1 MKWHTEQRKISD
13 LVPTEHNPRQLTE
26 KQFKDLKKSVEK
38 FDLAEIPAINTDNQI
53 LAGHQRLKIMAAL
66 GRGAEVI
73 DVRVPDR
80 KLTKKEC
87 DEYIVRSNKN
97 TGEWNMDALANCFE
111 VEDLKEWGF
120 EDKDMGIFDNG
131 YGTDFSL
138 KNGDKL
144 PFQQITFTL
153 ADEQVKF
160 INQKIEDVK
169 KTEPFKYCETF
180 GNENSNGNALYFL
193 IRDMK

>member
-13 LVPTEHNPRQLTE
+13 LIPTEHNPRQLTE

-87 DEYIVRSNKN
+87 DEYLVRSNKN
-97 TGEWNMDALANCFE
+97 SGEWNMDALANCFE
-111 VEDLKEWGF
+111 VEDLRDWGF
-120 EDKDMGIFDNG
+120 EDFELGLGIDRPTGDNSG
-131 YGTDFSL
+131 ASPWDRVADAHDGIMFSFGDIQKRLPMELYEAFSL
-138 KNGDKL
+138 NVSVKN
-144 PFQQITFTL
+144 I
-153 ADEQVKF
+153 EEWMREN
-160 INQKIEDVK
+160 IN
-169 KTEPFKYCETF
+169 
-180 GNENSNGNALYFL
+180 N
-193 IRDMK
+193 